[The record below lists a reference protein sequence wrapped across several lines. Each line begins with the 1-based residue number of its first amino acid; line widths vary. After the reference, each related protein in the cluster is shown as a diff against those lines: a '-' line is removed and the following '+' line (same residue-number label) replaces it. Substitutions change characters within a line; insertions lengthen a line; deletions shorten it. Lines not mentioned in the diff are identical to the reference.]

1 MPESNFKIA
10 LIEDEKDLA
19 EIYNLKM
26 KMDGIETVVIND
38 SAKALEILE
47 REKPALILLDV
58 MMPDLDGFELFVKI
72 KQDKVLNKPKVY
84 IWSNLTQKKD
94 QEKAKQIGVDGY
106 LIKSDYT
113 PTTLV
118 AKVKEIIKKGNRK

>member
-1 MPESNFKIA
+1 MSKTYQKIA

-19 EIYNLKM
+19 EIYNLKL

-38 SAKALEILE
+38 STKALEILKK
-47 REKPALILLDV
+47 EKPSLVLLDI
-58 MMPDLDGFELFVKI
+58 MMPDLNGWELFVKM
-72 KQDKVLNKPKVY
+72 KKEKDLNKIRVY

-94 QEKAKQIGVDGY
+94 QEQAKKLKVDGY

-113 PTTLV
+113 PTTLSQ
-118 AKVKEIIKKGNRK
+118 KVKELLAKN